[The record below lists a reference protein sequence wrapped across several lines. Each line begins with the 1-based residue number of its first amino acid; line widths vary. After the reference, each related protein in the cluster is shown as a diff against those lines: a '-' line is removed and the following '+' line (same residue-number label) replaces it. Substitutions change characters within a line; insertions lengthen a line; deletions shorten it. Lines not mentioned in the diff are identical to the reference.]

1 MSNYEKLDIKQ
12 LQKKWDMLRKKENQ
26 KIENNKKKD
35 LK

>member
-1 MSNYEKLDIKQ
+1 MSNYEKLDIKE

-26 KIENNKKKD
+26 KNENNKKKD

>member
-12 LQKKWDMLRKKENQ
+12 LQKKWDMLRKKENK
-26 KIENNKKKD
+26 KIENKTKD

>member
-1 MSNYEKLDIKQ
+1 MSNYEKLDIKE

-26 KIENNKKKD
+26 KNENKKKD